1 MKPQQAKQVAQAYFL
16 RDDNLYGCAETTFIA
31 LKQAFSLPNPEDTSI
46 AMVLNGG
53 VAYGGGICGA
63 ISGAALAVGMLAG
76 KRIKDHNQAKRTA
89 RRIIAR
95 YMDEF
100 KDKHH
105 SVNCRDLIK
114 LDIRDQK
121 QHDQFIDSGIWRTV
135 CMSQIEFAM
144 EKLADLYDQ
153 NVWNQVVQEVTPP
166 EEQ

>member
-1 MKPQQAKQVAQAYFL
+1 MKPQQAKQLAQAYFL

-53 VAYGGGICGA
+53 VAYWGGICGA

-76 KRIKDHNQAKRTA
+76 KRIPDHIKAKRTA

-121 QHDQFIDSGIWRTV
+121 QHDQFIEGGIWRTV

-153 NVWNQVVQEVTPP
+153 NIWNQVVYDVTPP
-166 EEQ
+166 EER